1 MENPRTPTRTPGTS
15 PAHSPERQR
24 TAGMGDTGGMN
35 QSSGAVKKAPKR
47 PSTPDI
53 TLNEFG
59 EQHHENQPFFNA
71 VMLLQRLI
79 RGRAV
84 QNVMYEGR
92 YRRRE
97 LIAELRRADE
107 IRGNKRSQHTR
118 YNDPI
123 MSVLSYY

>member
-1 MENPRTPTRTPGTS
+1 MDNNRTPTRTPGTS
-15 PAHSPERQR
+15 PAHSPDHRQKS
-24 TAGMGDTGGMN
+24 AGGGLGDSSGMN
-35 QSSGAVKKAPKR
+35 QSSGVVKKAPKR

-107 IRGNKRSQHTR
+107 MRGNKR
-118 YNDPI
+118 I
-123 MSVLSYY
+123 